1 MANLSSAFGQISIK
15 AKSIEAIKN
24 LIILQREFEDKNYY
38 QTELDSF
45 KLNEIQLEKDIDERA
60 FHEKNYFIYD
70 DTFTASGRWSF
81 ESNVE
86 CFLNSLEFNTNDSEQ
101 LRKLK
106 EKCQKEPYKIHFDI
120 NDEEG
125 GNQVLC
131 TAIASIYYDPNQDV
145 KNYTYDITENYDY
158 TVENLIS
165 LDFYEEGDI
174 VSASYLIDNY
184 DTYFTDKYNHIYAIF
199 IENKEEIIKLLKSHP
214 YPDSIYYDLD
224 ELIVEHTP
232 LENFL
237 IEKEYY
243 HVINK

>member
-15 AKSIEAIKN
+15 AKSIEATKN

-45 KLNEIQLEKDIDERA
+45 KLNEIQLEKDINERA

-70 DTFTASGRWSF
+70 DNFTASGRWSF
-81 ESNVE
+81 ESNVK

-101 LRKLK
+101 IRKLK
-106 EKCQKEPYKIHFDI
+106 EKCQKESYEIHFDI

-131 TAIASIYYDPNQDV
+131 TAIASIYYDPNQYV
-145 KNYTYDITENYDY
+145 KNYTYDVTENYDY
-158 TVENLIS
+158 TVENLIG

-184 DTYFTDKYNHIYAIF
+184 DLYFTQEYDNAIF
-199 IENKEEIIKLLKSHP
+199 IENKDAILQLLKSHP
-214 YPDSIYYDLD
+214 YPESVYYDLD
-224 ELIVEHTP
+224 ELISDHEELKKY
-232 LENFL
+232 LE
-237 IEKEYY
+237 EKGY
-243 HVINK
+243 N